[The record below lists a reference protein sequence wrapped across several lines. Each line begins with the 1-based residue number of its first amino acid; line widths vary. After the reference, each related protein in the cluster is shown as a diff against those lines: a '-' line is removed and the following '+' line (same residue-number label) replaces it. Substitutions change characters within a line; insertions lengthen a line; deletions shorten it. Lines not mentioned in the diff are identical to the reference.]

1 MKPSQ
6 PNDEVKTSKLSRLFS
21 LRSWTPKLAI
31 ARLVIII
38 IILAVGSAIWDTK
51 PASRS
56 SSNNKKSI
64 SVEES
69 RKAAITNRVNNLKKS
84 KDLDHMR
91 SLAITYETTG
101 DYASEASLYKQ
112 IAAKTGVVD
121 DYIELLTISTQA
133 KVPNKGANIDTA
145 LQKLK
150 PKTNTL
156 DFKKSYIIARQLDT
170 AGRGKDAL
178 GFYEQADKVYDPA
191 QTAIPDTTQEKVVY
205 TWDKAKIESRINELR
220 K

>member
-1 MKPSQ
+1 M
-6 PNDEVKTSKLSRLFS
+6 
-21 LRSWTPKLAI
+21 RSWTPKLAI

-38 IILAVGSAIWDTK
+38 IILAIGSSIWSTK
-51 PASRS
+51 SASRTPS
-56 SSNNKKSI
+56 SNKKSI

-69 RKAAITNRVNNLKKS
+69 RKAAIDNRVKNLKKS
-84 KDLDHMR
+84 NDLDHMR

-112 IAAKTGVVD
+112 IAAKTGAVD
-121 DYIELLTISTQA
+121 DYIDLLTVAAQPT
-133 KVPNKGANIDTA
+133 VPNRESYINEA